1 MLYKTEEILNRLILK
16 IYAWQNT
23 ATPWFWLFVISA
35 GYLAASY
42 FFFQH
47 YLFMSPTQTS
57 ALVRLG
63 FAVAGVG
70 ALIGLL
76 MSFSFITRL
85 VAYALGFTGAIYG
98 FMQSS
103 APSPAADTVNC
114 LAAPAFPFAAPLDS
128 LLPELFRPASCTGT
142 PSFPAGTALSDVQSF
157 FGGFYGEGFYLVPS
171 IKFADAAQCAQVA
184 FATFAAVLA
193 VMFAGFLY
201 GRFTRS
207 F

>member
-1 MLYKTEEILNRLILK
+1 
-16 IYAWQNT
+16 
-23 ATPWFWLFVISA
+23 
-35 GYLAASY
+35 
-42 FFFQH
+42 
-47 YLFMSPTQTS
+47 MSPTQMS

-76 MSFSFITRL
+76 LPFGFISRL
-85 VAYALGFTGAIYG
+85 IAYVLGFAGAIYG
-98 FMQSS
+98 YLQSS
-103 APSPAADTVNC
+103 APSPTADAANC

-128 LLPELFRPASCTGT
+128 LLPELFCPASCTGT

-171 IKFADAAQCAQVA
+171 IKFVDAAQCAQVA
-184 FATFAAVLA
+184 FAAFAVILA

>member
-1 MLYKTEEILNRLILK
+1 
-16 IYAWQNT
+16 
-23 ATPWFWLFVISA
+23 
-35 GYLAASY
+35 
-42 FFFQH
+42 
-47 YLFMSPTQTS
+47 MSPTQTS

-76 MSFSFITRL
+76 MPFSFIARL
-85 VAYALGFTGAIYG
+85 IAYLLGFTGAIYG
-98 FMQSS
+98 YLQSS
-103 APSPAADTVNC
+103 ASHSATDTANC

-128 LLPELFRPASCTGT
+128 LLPELFRPASCTGA
-142 PSFPAGTALSDVQSF
+142 PSFSAGTAFSDVQSF

-184 FATFAAVLA
+184 FAAFAAILA

>member
-1 MLYKTEEILNRLILK
+1 MNRLILK

-35 GYLAASY
+35 GYLAASH
-42 FFFQH
+42 FFFQR
-47 YLFMSPTQTS
+47 YLFMSPTQTR

-76 MSFSFITRL
+76 MSFGFIARL
-85 VAYALGFTGAIYG
+85 IAYVLGFAGAIYG

-103 APSPAADTVNC
+103 APHTAADTANC
-114 LAAPAFPFAAPLDS
+114 LSAPAFPFAAPLDS

-142 PSFPAGTALSDVQSF
+142 PSFPAGTALSEVQSF

-184 FATFAAVLA
+184 FAAFAAILA
-193 VMFAGFLY
+193 VMFASFLY

>member
-1 MLYKTEEILNRLILK
+1 MNRLILK

-42 FFFQH
+42 FFFQR

-76 MSFSFITRL
+76 LPFSFITRL
-85 VAYALGFTGAIYG
+85 IAYALGFAGAIYG
-98 FMQSS
+98 YLQSS
-103 APSPAADTVNC
+103 ASHPAADTANC
-114 LAAPAFPFAAPLDS
+114 LSAPAFPFAAPLDS

-142 PSFPAGTALSDVQSF
+142 PSFPTGTVLSDVQSF
-157 FGGFYGEGFYLVPS
+157 LGGFYGEGFYLVPS

-184 FATFAAVLA
+184 FAAFAAVLV
-193 VMFAGFLY
+193 VMFASFLY

>member
-1 MLYKTEEILNRLILK
+1 MNRLILK
-16 IYAWQNT
+16 VYAWQNT

-35 GYLAASY
+35 GYLAVSY
-42 FFFQH
+42 FFFQR
-47 YLFMSPTQTS
+47 YLFMSLTQMS

-76 MSFSFITRL
+76 LPFGFITRL
-85 VAYALGFTGAIYG
+85 VAYALGFAGAIYG
-98 FMQSS
+98 YLQSS
-103 APSPAADTVNC
+103 ASHPAADTANC

-142 PSFPAGTALSDVQSF
+142 PSFPAGTALSEVQSF

-184 FATFAAVLA
+184 FAAFAAILA

>member
-1 MLYKTEEILNRLILK
+1 MNRLILK

-70 ALIGLL
+70 AFIGLL
-76 MSFSFITRL
+76 LPFGFIARL
-85 VAYALGFTGAIYG
+85 VAYVLGFAGAIYG
-98 FMQSS
+98 YLQSS
-103 APSPAADTVNC
+103 APHPVADTANC
-114 LAAPAFPFAAPLDS
+114 LSAPAFPFAAPLDS

-142 PSFPAGTALSDVQSF
+142 PSFPAGTALSEVQSF

-184 FATFAAVLA
+184 FATFAAILA
-193 VMFAGFLY
+193 VMFASFLY

>member
-1 MLYKTEEILNRLILK
+1 
-16 IYAWQNT
+16 
-23 ATPWFWLFVISA
+23 
-35 GYLAASY
+35 
-42 FFFQH
+42 
-47 YLFMSPTQTS
+47 MSPTQTS

-76 MSFSFITRL
+76 LPFGFITRL
-85 VAYALGFTGAIYG
+85 VAYALGFAGAIYG
-98 FMQSS
+98 YLQSS
-103 APSPAADTVNC
+103 ASHPAADTANC
-114 LAAPAFPFAAPLDS
+114 LSAPAFPFAAPLDS

-142 PSFPAGTALSDVQSF
+142 PSFPAGTALSEVQSF

-184 FATFAAVLA
+184 FAVFAAILA

>member
-1 MLYKTEEILNRLILK
+1 
-16 IYAWQNT
+16 
-23 ATPWFWLFVISA
+23 
-35 GYLAASY
+35 
-42 FFFQH
+42 
-47 YLFMSPTQTS
+47 MSPTQMG

-63 FAVAGVG
+63 FAVASAG

-76 MSFSFITRL
+76 LPFGFIARL
-85 VAYALGFTGAIYG
+85 VAYALGFAGAIYG

-103 APSPAADTVNC
+103 APHPAADTANC

-142 PSFPAGTALSDVQSF
+142 PSFPAGTALSEVQSF

-184 FATFAAVLA
+184 FAAILA
-193 VMFAGFLY
+193 VMFASFLY

>member
-1 MLYKTEEILNRLILK
+1 MNRLILK

-35 GYLAASY
+35 GYLATSY
-42 FFFQH
+42 FFFQRC
-47 YLFMSPTQTS
+47 LFMSPTQMG

-76 MSFSFITRL
+76 MSFSFIARL
-85 VAYALGFTGAIYG
+85 IAYVLGFAGAIYG
-98 FMQSS
+98 FTQSS
-103 APSPAADTVNC
+103 APHPAADAANC

-157 FGGFYGEGFYLVPS
+157 FSGFYGEGFYLVPS
-171 IKFADAAQCAQVA
+171 IKFADAAQCAQIA
-184 FATFAAVLA
+184 FAAFAAVLA
-193 VMFAGFLY
+193 VMFASFLY

>member
-1 MLYKTEEILNRLILK
+1 
-16 IYAWQNT
+16 
-23 ATPWFWLFVISA
+23 
-35 GYLAASY
+35 
-42 FFFQH
+42 
-47 YLFMSPTQTS
+47 MSPTQMG

-76 MSFSFITRL
+76 LPFGFITRL
-85 VAYALGFTGAIYG
+85 IAYALGFAGAIYG
-98 FMQSS
+98 YLQSS
-103 APSPAADTVNC
+103 APSPVADTANC

-142 PSFPAGTALSDVQSF
+142 PSFPAGTALSEVQSF

-171 IKFADAAQCAQVA
+171 IKFADAAQCAQIA
-184 FATFAAVLA
+184 FAAFAAVLT
-193 VMFAGFLY
+193 VIFASFLY

>member
-1 MLYKTEEILNRLILK
+1 MNRLILK

-23 ATPWFWLFVISA
+23 ATPWFWLFAISA
-35 GYLAASY
+35 GYIAVSY
-42 FFFQH
+42 FFFQR
-47 YLFMSPTQTS
+47 YLFMSPTQAS

-63 FAVAGVG
+63 FAVAGAG

-76 MSFSFITRL
+76 LPFGFIARL
-85 VAYALGFTGAIYG
+85 IAYLLGFAGAIYG
-98 FMQSS
+98 YLQSS
-103 APSPAADTVNC
+103 VPHPAIDTANC
-114 LAAPAFPFAAPLDS
+114 LSAPAFPFAAPLDS

-184 FATFAAVLA
+184 FAASAAILA

>member
-1 MLYKTEEILNRLILK
+1 MEEILNRLILK

-35 GYLAASY
+35 GYLAVSY
-42 FFFQH
+42 FFFQRS
-47 YLFMSPTQTS
+47 LFMSPTQTS

-76 MSFSFITRL
+76 LPFSFIARL
-85 VAYALGFTGAIYG
+85 IAYALGFAGAIYG
-98 FMQSS
+98 YLQSS
-103 APSPAADTVNC
+103 ASHPATDTANC
-114 LAAPAFPFAAPLDS
+114 LSAPAFPFAAPLDS

-142 PSFPAGTALSDVQSF
+142 PSFPTGTALSEAQSF
-157 FGGFYGEGFYLVPS
+157 FGGFYGEGFYLVPN
-171 IKFADAAQCAQVA
+171 IKFADATQCAQVA
-184 FATFAAVLA
+184 FAAFAAILA

>member
-1 MLYKTEEILNRLILK
+1 MNRLILK
-16 IYAWQNT
+16 VYAWQNT
-23 ATPWFWLFVISA
+23 ATPWFWLFAISA
-35 GYLAASY
+35 GYIAVSY
-42 FFFQH
+42 FFFQR
-47 YLFMSPTQTS
+47 YLFMSPTQRS
-57 ALVRLG
+57 ALMRLG

-76 MSFSFITRL
+76 LPFGFITRL
-85 VAYALGFTGAIYG
+85 IAYLLGFTGAIYG

-103 APSPAADTVNC
+103 APHTAADTANC
-114 LAAPAFPFAAPLDS
+114 LSAPAFPFAAPLDS

-142 PSFPAGTALSDVQSF
+142 PSFPARTALSDVQSF
-157 FGGFYGEGFYLVPS
+157 FGGFYGEGFYLVPG

-184 FATFAAVLA
+184 FAAFAAILA
-193 VMFAGFLY
+193 VMLAGFLY

>member
-1 MLYKTEEILNRLILK
+1 LILK

-35 GYLAASY
+35 GYLAVSY
-42 FFFQH
+42 FFFQR

-63 FAVAGVG
+63 FAIAGVG

-76 MSFSFITRL
+76 LPFGFITRL
-85 VAYALGFTGAIYG
+85 VAYALGFAGAIYG

-103 APSPAADTVNC
+103 APHPAADTANC
-114 LAAPAFPFAAPLDS
+114 LAAPVFPFAAPLDS

-171 IKFADAAQCAQVA
+171 IKFADAVQCAQVA
-184 FATFAAVLA
+184 FAAFVAVLI
-193 VMFAGFLY
+193 VMFVGFLY

>member
-1 MLYKTEEILNRLILK
+1 MNRLILK

-23 ATPWFWLFVISA
+23 VTPWFWLFVISV
-35 GYLAASY
+35 GYLAVSY
-42 FFFQH
+42 FFFQRC
-47 YLFMSPTQTS
+47 LFMSPTQTS

-63 FAVAGVG
+63 FAVAGMG
-70 ALIGLL
+70 ALIG
-76 MSFSFITRL
+76 F
-85 VAYALGFTGAIYG
+85 AGAIYG
-98 FMQSS
+98 FTQSS
-103 APSPAADTVNC
+103 APHHAADTANC
-114 LAAPAFPFAAPLDS
+114 LSSPAFPFAAPLDS

-184 FATFAAVLA
+184 FAAFAAVLA
-193 VMFAGFLY
+193 VMFASFLY

>member
-1 MLYKTEEILNRLILK
+1 MEEILNRLILK

-35 GYLAASY
+35 GYLAVSY
-42 FFFQH
+42 FFFQR
-47 YLFMSPTQTS
+47 YLFMSPTQMS

-76 MSFSFITRL
+76 LPFGFIARL
-85 VAYALGFTGAIYG
+85 VAYLLSFAGAICGYL
-98 FMQSS
+98 QSS
-103 APSPAADTVNC
+103 APHSAADTANC

-184 FATFAAVLA
+184 FAAFAVVLA

>member
-1 MLYKTEEILNRLILK
+1 MEDILNRLILK

-23 ATPWFWLFVISA
+23 ATPWFWLFVIST
-35 GYLAASY
+35 GYLAVSY
-42 FFFQH
+42 FFFQR

-76 MSFSFITRL
+76 LPFGFIARL
-85 VAYALGFTGAIYG
+85 IAYALGFAGAIYG
-98 FMQSS
+98 FTQSS
-103 APSPAADTVNC
+103 APHSAADTANC
-114 LAAPAFPFAAPLDS
+114 LSSPAFPFAAPLDS

-184 FATFAAVLA
+184 FAAFAAVLA

>member
-1 MLYKTEEILNRLILK
+1 
-16 IYAWQNT
+16 
-23 ATPWFWLFVISA
+23 
-35 GYLAASY
+35 
-42 FFFQH
+42 
-47 YLFMSPTQTS
+47 MSPTQMST
-57 ALVRLG
+57 LVRLG

-76 MSFSFITRL
+76 LPFGFIARL
-85 VAYALGFTGAIYG
+85 IAYVLGFAGAIYG
-98 FMQSS
+98 YLQSS
-103 APSPAADTVNC
+103 APHPAADTANC
-114 LAAPAFPFAAPLDS
+114 LAAPAFPFVAPLDS

-157 FGGFYGEGFYLVPS
+157 FGGFYDEGFYLVPS
-171 IKFADAAQCAQVA
+171 IKFADAAQCAQIVFAA
-184 FATFAAVLA
+184 FAAILA